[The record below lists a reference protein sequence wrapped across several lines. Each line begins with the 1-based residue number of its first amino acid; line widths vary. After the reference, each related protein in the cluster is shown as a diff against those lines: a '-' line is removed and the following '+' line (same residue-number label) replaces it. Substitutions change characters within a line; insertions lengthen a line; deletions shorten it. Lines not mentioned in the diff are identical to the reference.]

1 MFYAALCRTAFR
13 VSSRL
18 RLTSSDKA
26 SRFSQSL
33 KLSAYGLL
41 FLTLTSSAF
50 AGPVTLAWDPPVSA
64 PNLEGYMLYYGS
76 VRGNY
81 SVGLDVGN
89 LTTAAISGL
98 QEGSTYYFVATAYDT
113 YGSESSPSNEVSYTV
128 PMAND
133 TPPGVALISPLNGA
147 SVARKSTVTIGANAW
162 DDFGVTKVEFYVN
175 GGLVCTDSTGSY
187 TCAWKVPASS
197 GRSYQLQAKAY
208 DTSGKVGSSSIVTVI
223 SQ

>member
-1 MFYAALCRTAFR
+1 MFYAALSRTAFH

-50 AGPVTLAWDPPVSA
+50 AGPVTLAWNPVSA

-76 VRGNY
+76 ARGNY

-98 QEGSTYYFVATAYDT
+98 QEGSTYYFVATAYDV
-113 YGSESSPSNEVSYTV
+113 YGHESSASNEVSYTI

-133 TPPGVALISPLNGA
+133 TPPTVALISPLNGA

-175 GGLVCTDSTGSY
+175 GSLMCTDSTGSY
-187 TCAWKVPASS
+187 TCAWRVPAAS
-197 GRSYQLQAKAY
+197 GRSYQLQAKVY